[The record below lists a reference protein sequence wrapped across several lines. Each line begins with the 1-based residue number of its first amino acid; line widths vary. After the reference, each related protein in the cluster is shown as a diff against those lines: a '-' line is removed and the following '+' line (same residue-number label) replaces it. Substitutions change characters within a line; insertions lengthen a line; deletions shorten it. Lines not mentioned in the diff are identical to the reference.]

1 MADASPTGQGQ
12 GVTRREFLN
21 YVWGAA
27 FSLFLAQFGIG
38 VYVFSLPRFR
48 EGEFGSDFDLGA
60 LSEILPDPDG
70 APGNFPDAKTWLV
83 NVGPDEAAKGL
94 GKQGLLAIYK
104 VCTHLGCLYKF
115 ESTTDRFECPCHGS
129 KYQLDGTRITG
140 PTLRSLDR
148 FVLQLRDEAGNV
160 IAETREKPT
169 DGAAEPL
176 VGVDFGDP
184 IPIPQGVDPSR
195 LRVVVSTGK
204 RIQGAG
210 IPDVEKFKQG
220 G

>member
-1 MADASPTGQGQ
+1 MADASTTGQGQ

-38 VYVFSLPRFR
+38 VYVFALPRFR

-70 APGNFPDAKTWLV
+70 APVNYPDAKTWLV
-83 NVGPDEAAKGL
+83 NVGPAEAAKGL

-115 ESTTDRFECPCHGS
+115 EPTTDRFECPCHGS

-140 PTLRSLDR
+140 PTQRSLDR
-148 FVLQLRDEAGNV
+148 FVVQIRDEAGNV
-160 IAETREKPT
+160 IASTVEKPEGDKT
-169 DGAAEPL
+169 EPMA
-176 VGVDFGDP
+176 GVDFGEP
-184 IPIPQGVDPSR
+184 IPIPKNTAG
-195 LRVVVSTGK
+195 LRVWVSTG
-204 RIQGAG
+204 RRVLGAD
-210 IPDVEKFKQG
+210 IPQVDQFKQG